1 MAEKRS
7 FLERQHALKIKTI
20 LLNRSRIDRDGE
32 HLIHFAK
39 FAVVFCTGVTSFV
52 YRIAQ
57 GLTCGGETKFSW
69 NFNFQSVLSFQEN
82 FVSPPQLRP

>member
-7 FLERQHALKIKTI
+7 FPGKTTRFENQNYI
-20 LLNRSRIDRDGE
+20 LNRSRIDRDGE

-52 YRIAQ
+52 YRKAQ
-57 GLTCGGETKFSW
+57 GLSCGGETKFSW
-69 NFNFQSVLSFQEN
+69 KDNTL
-82 FVSPPQLRP
+82 